1 MRLPEEQIKQAILHS
16 ELPIRSLALRYF
28 THSFSED
35 TTVMPLVIQVVE
47 KYGRE
52 ISIPFIR
59 GGAGLPQTASTIEWC
74 MEELRQ
80 NLVIDQ
86 ENLDDYRYAY
96 ALSNIITHAD
106 PLLTRTSELEILGL
120 PGFLPELGSAF
131 SERIHLLTE
140 DAESLWNR
148 LMNFCERENEK
159 QYLSEMDLPHA
170 YRLVEALGR
179 CGGAVVVDRVL
190 MMLNED
196 VDYSEDDSRALMKG
210 FLLRLAGE
218 LRLTAAVP
226 SLIEALKEDDDWLN
240 EESQRAL
247 VRIGGEVVAKAV
259 SDEFPTAEWHF
270 RLYGSGVLEQLH
282 TDLATRKCIEFFE
295 EEPDETIITYLG
307 QAALSNF
314 STEAIEPVRQF
325 ILSNEIDPE
334 ILDLRESLISV
345 STVLGV
351 EFSEYEAWKKGNE
364 EAEALRRILYPEK
377 YGNFFGISN
386 DLIADLEEDTDDSAS
401 DTITQPAYFP
411 NTIIRQE
418 ARIGRNDP
426 CPCGSGKKYKKCC
439 LNKSNGN
446 SQLN

>member
-1 MRLPEEQIKQAILHS
+1 MRLPEEQIKQAILHP
-16 ELPIRSLALRYF
+16 ELPVRTLALQYF

-35 TTVMPLVIQVVE
+35 STVMPLVIKVVE

-52 ISIPFIR
+52 LSIPFIR
-59 GGAGLPQTASTIEWC
+59 EGASLPQTESTIEWC
-74 MEELRQ
+74 IEELGQ
-80 NLVIDQ
+80 NLVI
-86 ENLDDYRYAY
+86 ENENPDDYQYVY
-96 ALSNIITHAD
+96 ALSNVLTHAD
-106 PLLTRTSELEILGL
+106 PLLTRTRESEILGL
-120 PGFLPELGSAF
+120 PGFLPELGSVF

-140 DAESLWNR
+140 DTESLWNK
-148 LMNFCERENEK
+148 LIDFCERENEK
-159 QYLSEMDLPHA
+159 QYLSEMDLPYA

-179 CGGAVVVDRVL
+179 GGSIVADQVL
-190 MMLNED
+190 LMLNED
-196 VDYSEDDSRALMKG
+196 VDYSENSPRALMQG
-210 FLLRLAGE
+210 FILRLAGE

-226 SLIEALKEDDDWLN
+226 PLIEALKEDDEWFN

-247 VRIGGEVVAKAV
+247 VKIGGEDIVKALA
-259 SDEFPTAEWHF
+259 DEFPAAEWHF

-282 TDLATRKCIEFFE
+282 TDLVTRKCIELFE
-295 EEPDETIITYLG
+295 EETDETIITQLG
-307 QAALSNF
+307 QATLSHF

-325 ILSNEIDPE
+325 IRTNEIDPE

-351 EFSEYEAWKKGNE
+351 EFSEYEEWKKDNE
-364 EAEALRRILYPEK
+364 EVEALRRKLYPEK
-377 YGNFFGISN
+377 YGNIFGIS
-386 DLIADLEEDTDDSAS
+386 DDWGTDLEEDTDDSDIES
-401 DTITQPAYFP
+401 FTQPTFLP

-446 SQLN
+446 SRLN